1 MKTTTTKQFISESMT
16 QSITNN
22 NPVFIMMLSIAP
34 VLALTND
41 LALSII
47 AGINVLV
54 ILVVAFLIKRGLLS
68 KVPEQLNIIVNIL
81 LVATLVSISE
91 LVLQVYDLAMYDAIG
106 IYLPLTAVSGMILT
120 QTNSKALDKDTFK
133 NALIKVATQGISF
146 LVTVILIAIIRS
158 ILTTGAVR
166 LFGLQMR
173 VFDVAYSFTLIDSPF
188 GAFLILSLLMALF
201 RNLTN
206 RGAKS

>member
-1 MKTTTTKQFISESMT
+1 MKITTKQFISDTMT
-16 QSITNN
+16 QSLTNN
-22 NPVFIMMLSIAP
+22 NPVFILMLSIAP

-68 KVPEQLNIIVNIL
+68 KVPDQLNILVNIL

-120 QTNSKALDKDTFK
+120 QTNSKTLDKDTFK

-146 LVTVILIAIIRS
+146 LVTLILIAIIRS

>member
-1 MKTTTTKQFISESMT
+1 MKTTTKQFISDTMT
-16 QSITNN
+16 QSLTNN
-22 NPVFIMMLSIAP
+22 NPVFILMLSIAP

-68 KVPEQLNIIVNIL
+68 KVPEQLNILVNIL

-120 QTNSKALDKDTFK
+120 QTNSKTLDKDTFK

-146 LVTVILIAIIRS
+146 LVTLILIAIIRS

-201 RNLTN
+201 RNLMN
-206 RGAKS
+206 KGAKS

>member
-1 MKTTTTKQFISESMT
+1 MKITTKQFISDTMT
-16 QSITNN
+16 QSLTNN
-22 NPVFIMMLSIAP
+22 NPVFILMLSIAP

-68 KVPEQLNIIVNIL
+68 KVPEQLNILVNIL

-146 LVTVILIAIIRS
+146 LVTLILIAIIRS

>member
-1 MKTTTTKQFISESMT
+1 MT
-16 QSITNN
+16 QSLTNN
-22 NPVFIMMLSIAP
+22 NPVFILMLSIAP

-41 LALSII
+41 LSLSII

-68 KVPEQLNIIVNIL
+68 KVPEQLNILVNIL

-146 LVTVILIAIIRS
+146 LVTLILIAIIRS

-201 RNLTN
+201 RNLMN
-206 RGAKS
+206 K

>member
-1 MKTTTTKQFISESMT
+1 MKITTKQFISESMT

-22 NPVFIMMLSIAP
+22 NPVFIMMLSISP

-68 KVPEQLNIIVNIL
+68 KVPEQLNILVNIL

-146 LVTVILIAIIRS
+146 LVTLILIAIIRS

>member
-1 MKTTTTKQFISESMT
+1 MKITTKQFISDTMT
-16 QSITNN
+16 QSLTNN
-22 NPVFIMMLSIAP
+22 NPVFILMLSIAP

-146 LVTVILIAIIRS
+146 LVTLILIAIIRS

-201 RNLTN
+201 RNLMN
-206 RGAKS
+206 KGAKS

>member
-1 MKTTTTKQFISESMT
+1 MKITTKQFISDTMT
-16 QSITNN
+16 QSLTNN
-22 NPVFIMMLSIAP
+22 NPVFILMLSIAP

-146 LVTVILIAIIRS
+146 LVTLILIAIIRS

-206 RGAKS
+206 KGAKS

>member
-1 MKTTTTKQFISESMT
+1 MKTITTKQFISESMT
-16 QSITNN
+16 QSLTKN
-22 NPVFIMMLSIAP
+22 NPVFILMLSIAP

-68 KVPEQLNIIVNIL
+68 KVPEQLNILVNIL

-120 QTNSKALDKDTFK
+120 QTNSKTLDKDTFK

-146 LVTVILIAIIRS
+146 LVTLILIAIIRS

-188 GAFLILSLLMALF
+188 GAFLILSILMALF
-201 RNLTN
+201 RNLMN
-206 RGAKS
+206 KGAKS

>member
-1 MKTTTTKQFISESMT
+1 MKITTKQFISDTMT
-16 QSITNN
+16 QSLTNN
-22 NPVFIMMLSIAP
+22 NPVFILMLSIAP

-68 KVPEQLNIIVNIL
+68 KVPDQLNILVNIL

-120 QTNSKALDKDTFK
+120 QTNSKTLDKDTFK

-146 LVTVILIAIIRS
+146 LVTLILIAIIRS

-201 RNLTN
+201 RNLTY

>member
-1 MKTTTTKQFISESMT
+1 MKTTTKQFISDTMT
-16 QSITNN
+16 QSLTNN
-22 NPVFIMMLSIAP
+22 NPVFILMLSIAP

-41 LALSII
+41 LSLSII

-68 KVPEQLNIIVNIL
+68 KVPEQLNILVNIL

-120 QTNSKALDKDTFK
+120 QTNSKTLDKDTFK

-146 LVTVILIAIIRS
+146 LVTLILIAIIRS

-201 RNLTN
+201 RNLMN
-206 RGAKS
+206 KGAKS

>member
-1 MKTTTTKQFISESMT
+1 MKTTTKQFISDTMT
-16 QSITNN
+16 QSLTKN
-22 NPVFIMMLSIAP
+22 NPVFILMLSIAP

-41 LALSII
+41 LSLSII

-68 KVPEQLNIIVNIL
+68 KVPEQLNILVNIL

-120 QTNSKALDKDTFK
+120 QTNSKTLDKDTFK

-146 LVTVILIAIIRS
+146 LVTLILIAIIRS

-201 RNLTN
+201 RNLMN
-206 RGAKS
+206 KGAKS

>member
-146 LVTVILIAIIRS
+146 LVTLILIAIIRS

>member
-1 MKTTTTKQFISESMT
+1 MKTTTKQFISDTMT
-16 QSITNN
+16 QSLTNN
-22 NPVFIMMLSIAP
+22 NPVFILMLSIAP

-41 LALSII
+41 LSLSII

>member
-1 MKTTTTKQFISESMT
+1 MKTTTKQFISDTMT
-16 QSITNN
+16 QSLTNN
-22 NPVFIMMLSIAP
+22 NPVFILMLSIAP

-41 LALSII
+41 LSLSII

-68 KVPEQLNIIVNIL
+68 KVPEQLNILVNIL

-120 QTNSKALDKDTFK
+120 QTNSITLEKDTFK

-146 LVTVILIAIIRS
+146 LVTLILIAIIRS

-188 GAFLILSLLMALF
+188 GAFLILSVLMALF
-201 RNLTN
+201 KNLTN
-206 RGAKS
+206 KGAKS

>member
-1 MKTTTTKQFISESMT
+1 MKTITTKQFISESMT

-22 NPVFIMMLSIAP
+22 NPVFIMMLSISP

-54 ILVVAFLIKRGLLS
+54 ILVVAFLIKRSLLS
-68 KVPEQLNIIVNIL
+68 KVPEQLNILVNIL

-146 LVTVILIAIIRS
+146 LVTLILIAIIRS

>member
-1 MKTTTTKQFISESMT
+1 MKITTKQFISDTMT
-16 QSITNN
+16 QSLTNN
-22 NPVFIMMLSIAP
+22 NPVFILMLSIAP

-146 LVTVILIAIIRS
+146 LVTLILIAIIRS